1 MSDVDIMDG
10 PSYKEMATY
19 YKQYFSLGHLEK
31 DISKKFALISLI
43 CYVTEELK
51 KKKPDV
57 TYYQTIYKL
66 ASGMGLPGTF
76 IKALAI
82 ICEDFSYGCTEF
94 PTFEIKPNEMVKTIK
109 NLLGSYTPF

>member
-1 MSDVDIMDG
+1 MSDLDIMQG
-10 PSYKEMATY
+10 PSYEEMYNY
-19 YKQYFSLGHLEK
+19 YNKHFSLGHLEK

-57 TYYQTIYKL
+57 TYYQTVYKL
-66 ASGMGLPGTF
+66 SQGMGLPDTF

-82 ICEDFSYGCTEF
+82 MCEDFAYGCTEF
-94 PTFEIKPNEMVKTIK
+94 PTFEIKPNKMVETIK
-109 NLLGSYTPF
+109 GLLGSYTPF